1 MELAKPQLIKPTFAI
16 CDFPFPL
23 YSCSLYVVNFFIS
36 DKGTHA
42 QRNIKKVGFFSL
54 LRDIT
59 RQTTFIYFTYIFVQ
73 YRLTRKVAATLI

>member
-54 LRDIT
+54 LRDIM